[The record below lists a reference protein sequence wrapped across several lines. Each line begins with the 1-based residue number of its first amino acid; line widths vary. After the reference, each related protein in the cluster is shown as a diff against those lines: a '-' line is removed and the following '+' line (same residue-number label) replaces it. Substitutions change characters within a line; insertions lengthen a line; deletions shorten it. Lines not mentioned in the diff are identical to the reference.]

1 MKRLRW
7 YDHIAINI
15 YWFAQSMDSATMT
28 PIVLPLLVM
37 SFVPAEV
44 KNTFYGI
51 LRAAGL
57 IVAIIVQPAAGLLSD
72 RSTLRWGR
80 RRPFIVVGTVLCI
93 ACMAIIGLANS
104 YLMLLAG
111 VLLLQVATNISHG
124 ALQGLIPDLV
134 PEDQRG
140 VASGVKSVF
149 DLLPIIVAAFTVA
162 KLADAGQIWAC
173 LLIVIAARF
182 AGMFITVLC
191 VKEEPIAEK
200 PDEPAGP
207 LLMRIMGLLLGI
219 ALGAVAAGL
228 AGGVIGGLGGLIA
241 WPLAGKETAML
252 VGVGIGGLVAI
263 VVAIV
268 AGVWAS
274 VWISADARRYP
285 SFTWWVVNRLLFLA
299 GVGSLQSFALYFLQD
314 VLQVENPASATGTL
328 MMFVGLCTVVTALPG
343 GYLSD
348 RFGRKRLLVLSG
360 ITAGLGTGLL
370 FFATSLTMVIIC
382 GCIVGVAVGVFMTTN
397 WALGTELVPPEEA
410 GRYLGISNLASAG
423 AGVVAA
429 GLGGPLADYFNRY
442 SQGLGYMV
450 IFGIF
455 AICLLLSSVVLVKVS
470 ESHPGAAS

>member
-37 SFVPAEV
+37 SFVPDEV

-51 LRAAGL
+51 LRSAGL

-80 RRPFIVVGTVLCI
+80 RRPFIVLGTILCV
-93 ACMAIIGLANS
+93 ACMIFIGFANS

-111 VLLLQVATNISHG
+111 VLLLQVATNVSHG

-140 VASGVKSVF
+140 VASGVKSLF
-149 DLLPIIVAAFTVA
+149 DLLPVIVAAFTVA
-162 KLADAGQIWAC
+162 KLADAGRIWAC
-173 LLIVIAARF
+173 LIIVIVSRALAMLVTTL
-182 AGMFITVLC
+182 G
-191 VKEEPIAEK
+191 VKERPLTEK
-200 PDEPAGP
+200 PEAPVGP
-207 LLMRIMGLLLGI
+207 LLLRVLGLLLGI
-219 ALGAVAAGL
+219 TIGAAAAGL
-228 AGGVIGGLGGLIA
+228 AGGAVGGLGGLIA
-241 WPLAGKETAML
+241 WPLAGKELAL
-252 VGVGIGGLVAI
+252 LIGVGLGGLVAV

-314 VLQVENPASATGTL
+314 VIKLENAASGAGTL
-328 MMFVGLCTVVTALPG
+328 MMFVGLCTVGTALPG

-348 RFGRKRLLVLSG
+348 RFGRKRLLVFAG
-360 ITAGLGTGLL
+360 VAAGLGTSLL
-370 FFATSLTMVIIC
+370 FFASEMTLVIVA
-382 GCIVGVAVGVFMTTN
+382 GCIVGVAVGIFMTTN
-397 WALGTELVPPEEA
+397 WALGTELAPQEEA
-410 GRYLGISNLASAG
+410 GRYLGISNLASGG

-429 GLGGPLADYFNRY
+429 GLGGPLADYFNRH
-442 SQGLGYMV
+442 SPGLGYMV
-450 IFGIF
+450 LFAIFG
-455 AICLLLSSVVLVKVS
+455 ICLLLSAAVLVKVREPQS
-470 ESHPGAAS
+470 PAQA